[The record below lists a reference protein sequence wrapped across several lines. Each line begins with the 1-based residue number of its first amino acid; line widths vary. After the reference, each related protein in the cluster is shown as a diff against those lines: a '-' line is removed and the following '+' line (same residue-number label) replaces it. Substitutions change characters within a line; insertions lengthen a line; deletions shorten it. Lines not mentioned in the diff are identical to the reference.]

1 MAASKNSRKIR
12 YAVVGLGH
20 IAQVAVLPAFAH
32 ARSNSQLTALVS
44 EDPQKLKSLGRR
56 YRVDQLFSYE
66 EYGDCLRSGFID
78 AVYIALPNHL
88 HAKYTI
94 AAANA
99 GVHIL
104 CEKLMAVTEKE
115 CWAMIGAAE
124 IAGVKLMIAYRL
136 HFEDANMTAVK
147 LVRSGKLG
155 DPRFFASSFAMQ
167 VRPENIRTDKKKGGG
182 TLYDIG
188 IYCINAARYLFGA
201 EPTEVF
207 AFSSAN
213 KEDERF
219 KEIDE
224 MTSAILRFPDGRLA
238 EFTSSFGAADIASY
252 CVVGTKGD
260 VRLDQAYEYVYP
272 IDLHVTINGKTRKQT
287 FRKRDQFAAEL
298 EYFSNCILND
308 LTPEPSGREDRRR
321 AHYRSDQSLGEP
333 PQGGENRAA
342 EANPKAHDETNKTE
356 ASCRQAAAAC
366 ARRQRVVVKVNSSG
380 EERPQRICRTAA
392 LES

>member
-1 MAASKNSRKIR
+1 MAASKNGGKIR

-44 EDPQKLKSLGRR
+44 DDPQKLKSLGRR
-56 YRVDQLFSYE
+56 YRVDQLFSYD
-66 EYGDCLRSGFID
+66 EYGDCLRSGFVD

-94 AAANA
+94 AAAKA
-99 GVHIL
+99 GIHIL
-104 CEKLMAVTEKE
+104 CEKPMAVTEKE

-147 LVRSGKLG
+147 LLRSGKLG
-155 DPRFFASSFAMQ
+155 DPRFFVSSFSMQ
-167 VRPENIRTDKKKGGG
+167 VRPDNIRTDKEKGGG

-201 EPTEVF
+201 EPMEVF
-207 AFSSAN
+207 AFSSAS
-213 KEDERF
+213 KKDERF

-238 EFTSSFGAADIASY
+238 EFTSSFGAADVASY
-252 CVVGTKGD
+252 RVVGTKGD
-260 VRLDQAYEYVYP
+260 LRLDKAYEYVYP
-272 IDLHVTINGKTRKQT
+272 IDLHVTIKGKTRKQT
-287 FRKRDQFAAEL
+287 FRKRDQFAPEL

-308 LTPEPSGREDRRR
+308 LTPEPSGREGVADVRIIE
-321 AHYRSDQSLGEP
+321 AIYRSANR
-333 PQGGENRAA
+333 NRAVKIAPLQQTQRPTMRQTKQKPAVDKPPPLVHA
-342 EANPKAHDETNKTE
+342 E
-356 ASCRQAAAAC
+356 
-366 ARRQRVVVKVNSSG
+366 SG
-380 EERPQRICRTAA
+380 A
-392 LES
+392 L